1 MKAKKTI
8 IKRYNSIA
16 AYLAAGAKP
25 NLLGTYYSVINGEQF
40 TGTNSYEEA
49 KELAIKGWDV
59 PLQEFKK
66 AYSME
71 NQKGMTEN
79 MTMGVEGFAPCVP
92 MAVMGLPYNMF
103 TFEEIPSNIKQVTIL
118 YKNSI
123 PAKRNANYLVEAG
136 KKLLALIAHLHK
148 KRIQTRLIS
157 IPNAIYTLSKKK
169 IIDLVTIKEYSQQI
183 EIKKLC
189 FPLAHTSWVR
199 RIAFSVLETLPEL
212 QKLSKTDLKALRK
225 NYGYVMQDDDLKKE
239 LSFIPNSVYL
249 SAEIVTQFEVD
260 ELMLLIDKQIN
271 NTFAA

>member
-79 MTMGVEGFAPCVP
+79 MTLGVEGFDPCVP

-169 IIDLVTIKEYSQQI
+169 IIDLVK
-183 EIKKLC
+183 IKKLC